1 MKKMLKILKNLFII
15 VLQVENQI
23 KNELIEMRLTAVIRI
38 MLLFIKIGE
47 KVKIKFGGEN
57 FYVNEFKDIYLKIS
71 QLSSLKE
78 DEDYIEFKNYY
89 I

>member
-1 MKKMLKILKNLFII
+1 
-15 VLQVENQI
+15 
-23 KNELIEMRLTAVIRI
+23 

>member
-1 MKKMLKILKNLFII
+1 
-15 VLQVENQI
+15 
-23 KNELIEMRLTAVIRI
+23 MRLTAVIRI

-47 KVKIKFGGEN
+47 KIKIKFGGDN

-89 I
+89 N